1 MVLFPGVMLP
11 LHIFEERYRRLVR
24 DLLDLAA
31 GARHFGVVAIKAG
44 TEVGADGISAL
55 HDIGCTAEL
64 QYAEAYPDGRY
75 DIIGTGSRRFRII
88 RVLPAEPSGPVQA
101 EVEFLPDEQ
110 TADSAGIASRVSRQF
125 VAYREALLTAQGLAP
140 ESDDQPAEMPADPG
154 ELAYLVAA
162 AMVLDLSDKQSLLAA
177 PTVDH
182 RLKLELT
189 LLRREASM
197 VGGLSMRPA
206 VELPRAPYA
215 SN

>member
-24 DLLDLAA
+24 DLLDLPA
-31 GARHFGVVAIKAG
+31 GVRHFGVVAIKAG

-55 HDIGCTAEL
+55 HEIGCTAEL

-75 DIIGTGSRRFRII
+75 DIIGTGSRRFRIV
-88 RVLPAEPSGPVQA
+88 RVLPAESSGPVRA

-110 TADSAGIASRVSRQF
+110 TSDSAGIASRVSRQF
-125 VAYREALLTAQGLAP
+125 VAYREALLAAQGLAP
-140 ESDDQPAEMPADPG
+140 DPGEESAEMPVDPG
-154 ELAYLVAA
+154 EVAYLVAA
-162 AMVLDLSDKQSLLAA
+162 AMVLDLADKQSLLAA
-177 PTVDH
+177 PTVDD
-182 RLKLELT
+182 RLRLELS
-189 LLRREASM
+189 LLRREATM

>member
-1 MVLFPGVMLP
+1 MFPGVMLP
-11 LHIFEERYRRLVR
+11 LHIFEHRYRRLVR
-24 DLLDLAA
+24 DLLDLEA

-44 TEVGADGISAL
+44 TEVGADGITAL
-55 HDIGCTAEL
+55 HEVGCTAEL

-75 DIIGTGSRRFRII
+75 DIIATGASRFRIAA
-88 RVLPAEPSGPVQA
+88 VLPAAEASPVRA
-101 EVEFLPDEQ
+101 EVEMLGESTGPQ
-110 TADSAGIASRVSRQF
+110 STALAARVRRHF
-125 VAYREALLTAQGLAP
+125 VNYREALLSAQGLAADAD
-140 ESDDQPAEMPADPG
+140 EQSTELPADPG

-162 AMVLDLSDKQSLLAA
+162 AMILDLTDKQELLAA
-177 PTVDH
+177 STVDE
-182 RLKLELT
+182 RLRLELN

>member
-11 LHIFEERYRRLVR
+11 LHIFEDRYRRLVR
-24 DLLDLAA
+24 DLLDLEA

-44 TEVGADGISAL
+44 TEVGADGITAL
-55 HDIGCTAEL
+55 HEVGCTAEL

-75 DIIGTGSRRFRII
+75 DIIAIGDARFRVAA
-88 RVLPAEPSGPVQA
+88 VLPASAGPVRA
-101 EVEFLPDEQ
+101 DVEILEETT
-110 TADSAGIASRVSRQF
+110 TAQSAALAARVGRHF
-125 VAYREALLTAQGLAP
+125 VTYREALLSAQGLAP
-140 ESDDQPAEMPADPG
+140 DADEQSNELPADPG

-162 AMVLDLSDKQSLLAA
+162 AMILDLTDKQELLAA
-177 PTVDH
+177 STVDE
-182 RLKLELT
+182 RLRLELN